1 MLSVLPVSSTTFNG
15 KGNGTCLVW
24 NSVESCVPVKAKY
37 KETNSLDVC
46 IVINDVV
53 SVSVFYCR
61 PIVKS
66 DEICVQVQHANK
78 VVNSQGSTVI
88 WKLKSHGTV
97 IKGAIVTEVES
108 MLVGKG
114 NVEQVEC
121 MVRCI
126 IRNIVKDWAVEGQ
139 KERDHIESPP
149 ACLVPGAGLGRLALD
164 ISILGFICQGN

>member
-1 MLSVLPVSSTTFNG
+1 MKQRAACVL
-15 KGNGTCLVW
+15 
-24 NSVESCVPVKAKY
+24 
-37 KETNSLDVC
+37 
-46 IVINDVV
+46 
-53 SVSVFYCR
+53 
-61 PIVKS
+61 
-66 DEICVQVQHANK
+66 CVQVQHANK

-121 MVRCI
+121 MERCI
-126 IRNIVKDWAVEGQ
+126 IKNLVKDPAVEGQ
-139 KERDHIESPP
+139 KERDQCYKPILEELNILFPNRSIESPP